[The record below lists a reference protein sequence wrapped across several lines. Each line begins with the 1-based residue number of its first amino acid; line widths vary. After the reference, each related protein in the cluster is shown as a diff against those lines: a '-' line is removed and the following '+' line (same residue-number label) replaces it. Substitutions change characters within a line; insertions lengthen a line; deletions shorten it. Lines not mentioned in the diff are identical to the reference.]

1 MTAGR
6 RPVLWSPEA
15 LADLDA
21 VWDYYARATGRDT
34 ADRLAREIGVLV
46 GTIEAHPL
54 AGRSRDELRPGIRS
68 IAAGPHVVF
77 YRVVDDIPQIV
88 RVLDGRRDIDE
99 IFADGSE
106 GT

>member
-1 MTAGR
+1 MTDR

-21 VWDYYARATGRDT
+21 AWDYHARAAGRDT
-34 ADRLAREIGVLV
+34 ADTLVREIGDLV

-54 AGRSRDELRPGIRS
+54 AGRSRDELRQGIRS
-68 IAAGPHVVF
+68 IAASTHVVF
-77 YRVVDDIPQIV
+77 YRVVDGIPQIV

-106 GT
+106 AT

>member
-21 VWDYYARATGRDT
+21 IWDYYARAAGAGT
-34 ADRLAREIGVLV
+34 ADKLVREIVAMV
-46 GTIEAHPL
+46 RSIETHPR

-68 IAAGPHVVF
+68 IAASPHVVF
-77 YRVVDDIPQIV
+77 YRLVNNLPQVV
-88 RVLDGRRDIDE
+88 RVLDGRRDLDE
-99 IFADGSE
+99 IFTSGME
-106 GT
+106 KP

>member
-6 RPVLWSPEA
+6 RPVLWSPES

-21 VWDYYARATGRDT
+21 IWDYYARAAGRDA
-34 ADRLAREIGVLV
+34 ADRLVREIGGLV
-46 GTIEAHPL
+46 ETIEAHPL
-54 AGRSRDELRPGIRS
+54 AGRSRDELRSGIRS
-68 IAAGPHVVF
+68 IAAGAHVVF
-77 YRVVDDIPQIV
+77 YRVADDIPQIV

-106 GT
+106 ET